1 MNQFFLVTI
10 HKIICWEDTMI
21 WNREAECMSAEE
33 TGELQLR
40 RLQAVVKRAY
50 ENVPYYNTR
59 FSDLKIEPEDIETL
73 DDIEKLPFTSKT
85 DLRDAYPFGMFA
97 VPTEDIVEVHT
108 TSGTTGKP
116 TVSGYTEDDLDIW
129 GEVMARALTMTGVR
143 KNDRIQNSYGYG
155 LFTGGMGV
163 HYGGQ
168 KIGATV
174 IPISAGNTMRQLEIM
189 QDFETTVLTCT
200 PSYGLYLA
208 EVAENEGIDTEK
220 LKLKAGCFGAEMWTE
235 EMRQELE
242 KRLNIS
248 AQNIYGLTEIIGPG
262 VAMECPVKTG
272 LHIFED
278 HFYPE
283 IIDPKTLKQLP
294 DGENG
299 ELVLTTLTREG
310 MPVIRFRTR
319 DITALNRGVCE
330 CGRTQVKMDR
340 ITGRSDD
347 MLKIR
352 GVIVF
357 PSQIEKALLKIEG
370 LEPQYQIIVTR
381 PHHLDEIEVQVET
394 SPALFSDEVKHV
406 EEIKRNIENKI
417 HSEIGLRVNISLVE
431 PKSLPRSEGKA
442 VRVID
447 RRNI

>member
-1 MNQFFLVTI
+1 
-10 HKIICWEDTMI
+10 MI

-33 TGELQLR
+33 TNELQLQ

-50 ENVPYYNTR
+50 ENVPYYKKR

-73 DDIEKLPFTSKT
+73 EDIEKLPFTSKT

-97 VPTEDIVEVHT
+97 VPTDEIVEVHT

-143 KNDRIQNSYGYG
+143 KKDRIQNSYGYG

-235 EMRQELE
+235 EMRYELE

-262 VAMECPVKTG
+262 VAMECPVKKG

-283 IIDPKTLKQLP
+283 IIDPNTLKQFP
-294 DGENG
+294 DGEKG

-310 MPVIRFRTR
+310 MPIIRFRTR

-340 ITGRSDD
+340 ITGRTDD

-381 PHHLDEIEVQVET
+381 PHHLDELEVQVET

-406 EEIKRNIENKI
+406 EEIKKNIENKI

-447 RRNI
+447 KRNI

>member
-1 MNQFFLVTI
+1 
-10 HKIICWEDTMI
+10 MI

>member
-1 MNQFFLVTI
+1 
-10 HKIICWEDTMI
+10 MI
-21 WNREAECMSAEE
+21 WNEKAECMSEDDLK
-33 TGELQLR
+33 ELQLQ

-50 ENVPYYNTR
+50 EKVPYYQKR
-59 FSDLKIEPEDIETL
+59 FTDLKIEPEDIETL

-97 VPTEDIVEVHT
+97 VDTEDIVEVHT

-116 TVSGYTEDDLDIW
+116 TVSGYTEADLDLW
-129 GEVMARALTMTGVR
+129 GEVMARALTMTGV
-143 KNDRIQNSYGYG
+143 KKKDKVQNSYGYG

-174 IPISAGNTMRQLEIM
+174 IPISAGNTNRQLEIM
-189 QDFETTVLTCT
+189 QDFGTTVLTCT

-208 EVAENEGIDTEK
+208 EVAEKEGIDPSK

-235 EMRQELE
+235 EMRDKLE
-242 KRLNIS
+242 ERLNIS
-248 AQNIYGLTEIIGPG
+248 AQNIYGLTEVIGPG
-262 VAMECPVKTG
+262 VAMECPVKNG

-283 IIDPKTLKQLP
+283 IIDPKTLKQQP
-294 DGENG
+294 EGETG

-310 MPVIRFRTR
+310 MPVIRFRTK
-319 DITALNRGVCE
+319 DITALRRGVCE

-347 MLKIR
+347 MLKVR

-381 PHHLDEIEVQVET
+381 PQHLDELEVQVET
-394 SPALFSDEVKHV
+394 SPALFSDEVKHI
-406 EEIKRNIENKI
+406 EEVKKDIENRI

-431 PKSLPRSEGKA
+431 PQSLPRSEGKA
-442 VRVID
+442 VRVVD
-447 RRNI
+447 KRNI